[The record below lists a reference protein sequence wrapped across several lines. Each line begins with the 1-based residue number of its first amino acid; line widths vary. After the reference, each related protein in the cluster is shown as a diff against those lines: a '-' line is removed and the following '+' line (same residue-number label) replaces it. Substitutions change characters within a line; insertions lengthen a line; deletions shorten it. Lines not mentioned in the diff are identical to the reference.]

1 MEMKRDLRVEEEN
14 MCTSL
19 LTAFVVLSMACLK
32 HFYSVSY
39 LIEQWRSLVFLLLN
53 VVLLAVYF
61 TSTRPVSGKT
71 HHNFKTRRGGA
82 LRMMRERKSKKAKK
96 TRVVEEPACSVVVEP
111 KEVIKNCIV
120 EETRSVCPE
129 FEDTVK
135 DCLLHK
141 DSVDSHDKEDE
152 SEPGRLSNEELNE
165 RVEAFITT
173 FRQHLVLDARRGR
186 DRKTNQKMRTK
197 DSDISILGPV
207 RFVNWTRHPDADADR
222 CSFGAKQEVKLDAAS
237 RLILKTHPDF
247 FGFLDEMFERFQL
260 QQATI
265 SRRMIQ
271 NFRNRERTT
280 PASNYCT
287 RMPRLE
293 FSSSLR
299 NEQGHSERDETRRVA
314 SPTRCL
320 LCPNWKLLF
329 SFPSVRD
336 GINSKYGPNVWS
348 PSPKD

>member
-61 TSTRPVSGKT
+61 TSTRPVSGET

-197 DSDISILGPV
+197 DSDISILGREV
-207 RFVNWTRHPDADADR
+207 T
-222 CSFGAKQEVKLDAAS
+222 CSV
-237 RLILKTHPDF
+237 
-247 FGFLDEMFERFQL
+247 
-260 QQATI
+260 
-265 SRRMIQ
+265 
-271 NFRNRERTT
+271 
-280 PASNYCT
+280 
-287 RMPRLE
+287 
-293 FSSSLR
+293 
-299 NEQGHSERDETRRVA
+299 
-314 SPTRCL
+314 
-320 LCPNWKLLF
+320 
-329 SFPSVRD
+329 
-336 GINSKYGPNVWS
+336 
-348 PSPKD
+348 